1 MPRAPVGVMSVT
13 DLPTRWPTGLQPG
26 NSLVL
31 LPGGEALFAALV
43 EAMDAAQESIHLE
56 TYIFDFQGAPLAVA
70 EAMARAAHRGVVVR
84 LVVDGVGTGPLPPAW
99 QQHFDAEGV
108 QYRVFAPLGRLGL
121 LLPSRWR
128 RLHRK
133 LCVVDGFIGFC
144 GGINLIDDYS
154 DPRDGV
160 LGFPRFDFAVCCT
173 GPLVDAMEA
182 TMLQLWWR
190 LQAASKARQRQFKA
204 AWQALRAAPRLGGS
218 SGSSAGLT
226 DAVWHT
232 AQPRHLPS
240 THPMRPPHVTD
251 AVAMLVLRDNIWHRA
266 DIERTYLKA
275 IGEARNEV
283 LLANAYFVPGRRLR
297 KALVLAVR
305 RGVRVRVLLQ
315 GRYEGFMQYH
325 AARPVY
331 KQMLDAGIDIR
342 EYTPSAL
349 HAKVAVV
356 DGKWATVGSSNLD
369 PLSLLLARE
378 ANVVTVDARF
388 AADLRERLDQAL
400 THGSQ
405 AIDHGAL
412 LNRPWHQRALDRF
425 AFGLMRVLLFLSGHR
440 Y

>member
-1 MPRAPVGVMSVT
+1 MAIT
-13 DLPTRWPTGLQPG
+13 DAATLMPTGLQPG

-43 EAMDAAQESIHLE
+43 EAMDAAQVSIHLE

-70 EAMARAAHRGVVVR
+70 EAMERAARRGTEVR
-84 LVVDGVGTGPLPPAW
+84 LVVDGVGTGPPPPAW
-99 QQHFDAEGV
+99 QERFDAAGV
-108 QYRVFAPLGRLGL
+108 QCRVYAPLGRLGL

-133 LCVVDGFIGFC
+133 LCVVDGTIGFC

-173 GPLVDAMEA
+173 GPLVDAMDA
-182 TMLQLWWR
+182 TMMQLWWR
-190 LQAASKARQRQFKA
+190 LTAASKARQREFRA
-204 AWQALRAAPRLGGS
+204 AWLALRAAPRLSG

-226 DAVWHT
+226 DAVWH
-232 AQPRHLPS
+232 AVQPRHLPS
-240 THPMRPPHVTD
+240 THPARPPHVDDVT
-251 AVAMLVLRDNIWHRA
+251 AMLVLRDNIWHRT
-266 DIERTYLKA
+266 DIERAYLKA
-275 IGEARNEV
+275 VGEARTEV
-283 LLANAYFVPGRRLR
+283 VLANAYFVPGRRLR
-297 KALVLAVR
+297 KALMRAVR

-356 DGKWATVGSSNLD
+356 DGTWATVGSSNLD

-388 AADLRERLDQAL
+388 AADLHQRLDQAL
-400 THGSQ
+400 LHGSQ
-405 AIDHGAL
+405 AIDHAAL
-412 LNRPWHQRALDRF
+412 LSRPWHQRALDRL
-425 AFGLMRVLLFLSGHR
+425 AFGLMRALLFLSGHR

>member
-1 MPRAPVGVMSVT
+1 MPRATVGVMAAK
-13 DLPTRWPTGLQPG
+13 DAPTRWPTGLQPG

-70 EAMARAAHRGVVVR
+70 EAMARAAQRGVAVR
-84 LVVDGVGTGPLPPAW
+84 LVVDGVGTGPLPPPW
-99 QQHFDAEGV
+99 QQRFDAAGV

-128 RLHRK
+128 RMHRK
-133 LCVVDGFIGFC
+133 LCVVDGTIGFC

-160 LGFPRFDFAVCCT
+160 LGFPRFDFAVYCT

-190 LQAASKARQRQFKA
+190 LLAASKAKQRQFKA
-204 AWQALRAAPRLGGS
+204 AWQAFRKAPRSGS
-218 SGSSAGLT
+218 SGGSSAGLT
-226 DAVWHT
+226 DAVWHA

-240 THPMRPPHVTD
+240 TLPVRPPHVTD
-251 AVAMLVLRDNIWHRA
+251 ATAMLVLRDNIWHRS
-266 DIERTYLKA
+266 DIERAYLKA
-275 IGEARNEV
+275 VGDARTEV

-297 KALVLAVR
+297 KVLMLAVR

-388 AADLRERLDQAL
+388 AADLRQRLDQAL
-400 THGSQ
+400 AHGSQ